1 MIPINSKFV
10 NNSDTYVSENRR
22 KLNYIYYILRKQCY
36 DVDGVRDAVHII
48 EKHGVDKFYFDY
60 PYGSFEEFKKHVLAG
75 EFDIDIEAMMM
86 TDEEIAE
93 QEKAIR
99 EGRLRVTY

>member
-1 MIPINSKFV
+1 MIPLA
-10 NNSDTYVSENRR
+10 SDIKVCPVRVSEDRK
-22 KLNYIYYILRKQCY
+22 KLNYIHYILRERGY
-36 DVDGVRDAVHII
+36 DVGSTRDALRII
-48 EKHGVDKFYFDY
+48 EKHGVDKFDFDY

>member
-1 MIPINSKFV
+1 MIPTNEPFMKKTETYI
-10 NNSDTYVSENRR
+10 SDNDR
-22 KLNYIYYILRKQCY
+22 KLLYITCHLENAG
-36 DVDGVRDAVHII
+36 DARDAVRII
-48 EKHGVDKFYFDY
+48 EKHGVDKFDFDY
-60 PYGSFEEFKKHVLAG
+60 PYGSFEAFKKHVLAG
-75 EFDIDIEAMMM
+75 EFDADIESMLM

>member
-1 MIPINSKFV
+1 MIPTNEPFMKKAETYI
-10 NNSDTYVSENRR
+10 SDNDR
-22 KLNYIYYILRKQCY
+22 KLLYITCHLK
-36 DVDGVRDAVHII
+36 DAGDARDAVHII
-48 EKHGVDKFYFDY
+48 EEQGVDKFDFDY
-60 PYGSFEEFKKHVLAG
+60 PYGSFEEFKKHTLAG
-75 EFDIDIEAMMM
+75 EFDVDIESMLM